1 MDVLSIGETMI
12 AFSPNEV
19 GPMRYARDFS
29 THIAGAETNTL
40 IGLEKLGVR
49 TGWISQLG
57 NDELGHRILSFVRG
71 EGINVDSVKLTDEAR
86 TGIFL
91 KEKARYDQTHV
102 HYYRNDSAASIMSK
116 DNIDKSYI
124 SQFKYL
130 YITGITPALSE
141 NCKEA
146 VLYLIN
152 VAKELGLKVIFDPNL
167 RLKLWSEEEARETL
181 LNIISLSDIVLPG
194 ISEGEF
200 LFNEKSEDKIA
211 QHIVVLGPS
220 TVIVKLGE
228 KGAYYQTR
236 NESGYAKASKEI
248 EVVDPVGAGDGFAAG
263 YIAGFINGLSLH
275 DAVEQACN
283 AGALVTTV
291 KGDVEGLPS
300 ENELEQFKNQD
311 KTDDVIR

>member
-86 TGIFL
+86 TGLFL
-91 KEKARYDQTHV
+91 KEKARYGQTHV

-211 QHIVVLGPS
+211 QHIVDLGPS

-300 ENELEQFKNQD
+300 ENELEQFKNQN